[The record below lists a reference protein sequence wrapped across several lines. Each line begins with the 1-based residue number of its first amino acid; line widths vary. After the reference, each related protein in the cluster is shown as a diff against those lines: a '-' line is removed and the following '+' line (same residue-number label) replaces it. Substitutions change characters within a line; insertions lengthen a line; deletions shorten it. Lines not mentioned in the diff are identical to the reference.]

1 MARPLRKCL
10 PNLTYHVF
18 SRCIETKKLIT
29 DSMYKDLLVSIMKIA
44 LEKYEFELIFYEIMD
59 NHFHFI
65 IKTTSNGESISRI
78 MQYIKA
84 RFAESYNR
92 LNNRTGPFWNERFK
106 DVIVEEQDN
115 PLNYFLWLLWY
126 LAYNP
131 VRQNMIKDPR
141 EYKYGAI
148 NWYLNTNHKSNIRIT
163 IHEYFINL
171 GNNFD
176 ERLKYFLFFEKL
188 YKAKLNNWG
197 QSP

>member
-18 SRCIETKKLIT
+18 SRCIETRNMI
-29 DSMYKDLLVSIMKIA
+29 SSNFYKDLLVSILKIT
-44 LEKYEFELIFYEIMD
+44 LEKYDFELIFYEIMD

-65 IKTTSNGESISRI
+65 IKTTDNGESISRI

-131 VRQNMIKDPR
+131 VRKDIVNDPR
-141 EYKYGAI
+141 EYKYGSI
-148 NWYLNTNHKSNIRIT
+148 NSYLDAKHSAHIKIT
-163 IHEYFINL
+163 IHGYFINL
-171 GNNFD
+171 GNSSD
-176 ERLKYFLFFEKL
+176 DRIRYFLYFENL
-188 YKAKLNNWG
+188 YKDRLNTRG